1 MKIKIQALCKQ
12 FGDGRAVLNN
22 MEFEDDVH
30 TLAIIG
36 SSGCGKSTLL
46 RILGGLLFPSSGSV
60 WIDGVELSK
69 DWIRVSARRV
79 VPPYEC
85 VGQYR
90 CTAHQ
95 SAWV

>member
-36 SSGCGKSTLL
+36 SSGCGKSTLA
-46 RILGGLLFPSSGSV
+46 RMAVGLLPPSSGEI
-60 WIDGVELSK
+60 WLSG
-69 DWIRVSARRV
+69 RPRGLCGLM
-79 VPPYEC
+79 E
-85 VGQYR
+85 
-90 CTAHQ
+90 
-95 SAWV
+95 